1 MERINADLTT
11 GRDNLAQLLG
21 EAQTQEKEAQE
32 PERLSEED
40 TLKRLRKALEEI
52 DDERIAI
59 LDRHHDMVAKSQKA
73 NMEYL
78 KKKLAEKRVFESE
91 KVDDML
97 IEKAIIERINARNRV
112 EEDVLKRNLKDG

>member
-11 GRDNLAQLLG
+11 GRDDLAQLLG
-21 EAQTQEKEAQE
+21 EAQGKETQE

-59 LDRHHDMVAKSQKA
+59 LDRHHEMVAKSQKA

-78 KKKLAEKRVFESE
+78 KKKLAEKQVIESE
-91 KVDDML
+91 KLDDML
-97 IEKAIIERINARNRV
+97 VEKAIVERINARNRI
-112 EEDVLKRNLKDG
+112 EEDALKRSLKDG

>member
-11 GRDNLAQLLG
+11 GRDDLAQLLG
-21 EAQTQEKEAQE
+21 EAQTQEKETRE

-59 LDRHHDMVAKSQKA
+59 LDRHHEMVAKSQKA
-73 NMEYL
+73 NMEHL

-91 KVDDML
+91 KIDDML
-97 IEKAIIERINARNRV
+97 IEKAIIERINARNRI
-112 EEDVLKRNLKDG
+112 EENARKRSPKDG

>member
-11 GRDNLAQLLG
+11 GRDDLAQLLG
-21 EAQTQEKEAQE
+21 EAQEKETRE

-52 DDERIAI
+52 DDERISI
-59 LDRHHDMVAKSQKA
+59 LDRHHEMVAKSQKA

-91 KVDDML
+91 KLDDML
-97 IEKAIIERINARNRV
+97 VEKAIVERINARNRI
-112 EEDVLKRNLKDG
+112 EEDVLKRAAEKPD

>member
-11 GRDNLAQLLG
+11 GRDDLAQLLG
-21 EAQTQEKEAQE
+21 EAQGKETQE
-32 PERLSEED
+32 PERLSEEE

-59 LDRHHDMVAKSQKA
+59 LDRHHEMVAKSQKA

-97 IEKAIIERINARNRV
+97 IEKAIVERINARNRV